1 MAKMTAS
8 TIVMKLNV
16 NTTVQNI
23 CSNVIAQ
30 DDAFLELGNA
40 MATRIVLMDLMK
52 MTKFANM
59 NVTQIQNLLAKMAN
73 VFQFCGNVIL
83 TMTVAM
89 TVMNQLTFVATKIVP
104 VVGGDVLVMPTI
116 GAFPNGYSVMAKM
129 IVEMH
134 PMN

>member
-1 MAKMTAS
+1 MTAL
-8 TIVMKLNV
+8 TILMKLNV
-16 NTTVQNI
+16 SMTVQNI

-30 DDAFLELGNA
+30 EDVFLELGNV
-40 MATRIVLMDLMK
+40 METRIVLMDPMK

-83 TMTVAM
+83 TMIVAM

-116 GAFPNGYSVMAKM
+116 GAFPNGSSVMGKM